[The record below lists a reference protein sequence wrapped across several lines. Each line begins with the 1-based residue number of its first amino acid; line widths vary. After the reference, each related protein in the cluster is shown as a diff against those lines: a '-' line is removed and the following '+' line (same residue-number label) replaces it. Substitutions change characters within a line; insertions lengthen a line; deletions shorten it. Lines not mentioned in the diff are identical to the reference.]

1 MDTATHTTSSTPD
14 QAAEF
19 LICAAGR
26 CGTKTGIS
34 PDLKKA
40 VLDRSMLRFI
50 WILARERNTGGVR
63 KLMQIDE
70 ARAMIEGGGR

>member
-1 MDTATHTTSSTPD
+1 MDTATHTFSTPD

-34 PDLKKA
+34 PDLKRA
-40 VLDRSMLRFI
+40 VLDRSMLAFV
-50 WILARERNTGGVR
+50 WVKARKANQRSVR
-63 KLMQIDE
+63 VLMQIDE
-70 ARAMIEGGGR
+70 ARAVIDGRA